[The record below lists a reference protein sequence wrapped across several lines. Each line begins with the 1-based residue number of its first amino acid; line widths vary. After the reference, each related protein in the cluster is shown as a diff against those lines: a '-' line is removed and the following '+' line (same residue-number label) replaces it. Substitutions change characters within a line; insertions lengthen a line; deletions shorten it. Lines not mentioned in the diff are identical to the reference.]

1 MTFQALTDR
10 ERSEIHAGAL
20 RVLEEVGL
28 LAPKTL
34 VAELRERGVG
44 TGDTGDRLRL
54 SRASVEAALA
64 RAPGTVRLGA
74 RGAGRETILDGR
86 RSHAA
91 TDGCGAKV
99 VDLDSGN
106 VRPSVLA
113 DVASSARL
121 TDALAEFDVYWMM
134 VSAQDVPRELRVPLE
149 YLTALRN
156 TAKHVQMIDVARR
169 EEAERLVHMAR
180 LLNDQGIVNG
190 PPVSALISVV
200 SPLRLDPDGTEAALT
215 LAAAGLPVVCCS
227 MTIASVTAPATAAG
241 NLLLAHA
248 EALAFIT
255 IIETLHPGAPVI
267 YCSFASFA
275 NPRTGATNY
284 DDPRT
289 TWTAAAAA
297 ELGRSL
303 KVPCFSSGGLLAML
317 AKPDLLSGGGLIETS
332 TILSYEQMLIDHEAL
347 RDCRLAAAAQEVSA
361 ETLAEDVIRTVGP
374 GGHFLAQKHSVRH
387 MKEFVVPKFAG
398 DRERARQEARRLI
411 ESHAV
416 EPLPPAVDA
425 ALEQIASATSS
436 RAAR

>member
-1 MTFQALTDR
+1 MAFQALTDH
-10 ERSEIHAGAL
+10 ERSDIHAGAL

-28 LAPKTL
+28 AAPKAL
-34 VAELRERGVG
+34 VDKLRERGVG
-44 TGDTGDRLRL
+44 TGGAGERLRL
-54 SRASVEAALA
+54 SRASIDAALA
-64 RAPGTVRLGA
+64 LAPGTVHLGA
-74 RGAGRETILDGR
+74 RGAGLGAILDGR

-99 VDLDSGN
+99 VDLDTGN

-113 DVASSARL
+113 DVARSARL

-134 VSAQDVPRELRVPLE
+134 VSAQDVPPSLRVPLE

-156 TAKHVQMIDVARR
+156 TVKHVQMIDVTRR
-169 EEAERLVHMAR
+169 EEAEQLAGMAR
-180 LLNDQGIVNG
+180 LLNDEGVVDG

-227 MTIASVTAPATAAG
+227 MPIASVTAPATAAG

-248 EALAFIT
+248 ESLAFIT

-275 NPRTGATNY
+275 EPRTGATNY

-289 TWTAAAAA
+289 GWTAAAAA

-303 KVPCFSSGGLLAML
+303 RIPCFSSGGLLAML

-332 TILSYEQMLIDHEAL
+332 TILAYDQMVIDHEAL
-347 RDCRLAAAAQEVSA
+347 RDCRLAAAVQEVSA
-361 ETLAEDVIRTVGP
+361 ETLAEDVIREVGP
-374 GGHFLAQKHSVRH
+374 GGHFLAQKHTLRH
-387 MKEFVVPKFAG
+387 MKEFVVTKFAG
-398 DRERARQEARRLI
+398 DRERASKEARRLI

-416 EPLPPAVDA
+416 EPLAPAVDA
-425 ALEQIASATSS
+425 ALEHLASTTSS
-436 RAAR
+436 AAAR

>member
-1 MTFQALTDR
+1 M
-10 ERSEIHAGAL
+10 
-20 RVLEEVGL
+20 
-28 LAPKTL
+28 P
-34 VAELRERGVG
+34 
-44 TGDTGDRLRL
+44 
-54 SRASVEAALA
+54 
-64 RAPGTVRLGA
+64 
-74 RGAGRETILDGR
+74 
-86 RSHAA
+86 
-91 TDGCGAKV
+91 
-99 VDLDSGN
+99 
-106 VRPSVLA
+106 
-113 DVASSARL
+113 
-121 TDALAEFDVYWMM
+121 
-134 VSAQDVPRELRVPLE
+134 
-149 YLTALRN
+149 
-156 TAKHVQMIDVARR
+156 
-169 EEAERLVHMAR
+169 
-180 LLNDQGIVNG
+180 
-190 PPVSALISVV
+190 
-200 SPLRLDPDGTEAALT
+200 
-215 LAAAGLPVVCCS
+215 
-227 MTIASVTAPATAAG
+227 IASVTAPATAAG

-255 IIETLHPGAPVI
+255 IIQTLHPGAPVI

-275 NPRTGATNY
+275 DPRTGATNY

-347 RDCRLAAAAQEVSA
+347 RDCRLATAAQEVSA
-361 ETLAEDVIRTVGP
+361 ETLAEDVIRAVGP

-416 EPLPPAVDA
+416 EPLPSAVDA